1 MEITNIAMKNK
12 ILFII
17 ASVFQVFIFYGQ
29 ENAEVLEGR
38 VSFVTSK
45 NIYVKF
51 EDTNNIKIGDPL
63 FVSNAGEPCL
73 LVNNKSSTSVVC
85 SRINDCEVSKETV
98 VYYNHI
104 PKVQEETPLKNNE
117 DLAITSDDKPIELK
131 NDDVKQSLYSEKI
144 KGRLS
149 LASYSTLSNNDAD
162 RHRLMSRFSLNAY
175 HINDSRLSV
184 ETYLNYRKNTIS
196 GESDLLAAS
205 TDYFKVYNLALSYDV
220 DPTFSISIG
229 RKINSKTSSLG
240 ANDGLQLE
248 KSFGKKYVGA
258 TAGFRPDI
266 SDFGFNTNLFQYG
279 AYVGRLVENK
289 NSYSQTTIGFVE
301 QRNSSKIDRRY
312 THLQHSSTFFKKL
325 HLFTS
330 AELDIFNQSNDSISN
345 NPRLTNLYISTRY
358 RFNRKINLSLSYD
371 SRKRIIYYETYQTEV
386 ERLLAEDLARQG
398 IRARLNLRPLNFLST
413 GISYSKRFQSDTDNK
428 SDNIY
433 SYITF
438 TKIPTVGG
446 RINFTYNMNT
456 SNYLESNIAA
466 VRYSQAFFK
475 KKLNTDFYYRFV
487 KYDYVNNNVDF
498 DQNYYGINLSFAIK
512 RSLLLG
518 LSGELSIYN
527 QEEYIRLNTRIVKRF
542 YRNKKK

>member
-1 MEITNIAMKNK
+1 MKNK
-12 ILFII
+12 ILII
-17 ASVFQVFIFYGQ
+17 LVFVFHVFLINGQ
-29 ENAEVLEGR
+29 ENVEVLEGR

-51 EDTNNIKIGDPL
+51 ENTNNIKIGDPL
-63 FVSNAGEPCL
+63 FISNAGEPCL
-73 LVNNKSSTSVVC
+73 LVRNKSSISVVC
-85 SRINDCEVSKETV
+85 SRINDCEVTKETV
-98 VYYNHI
+98 VYYNYI
-104 PKVQEETPLKNNE
+104 SKEKEETPKENNE
-117 DLAITSDDKPIELK
+117 DLEIVSVDKPIESVA
-131 NDDVKQSLYSEKI
+131 NDQKESLYSEKI

-149 LASYSTLSNNDAD
+149 LASYSTLSNSSDD
-162 RHRLMSRFSLNAY
+162 RHRLMSRFSLNAS
-175 HINDSRLSV
+175 HINDSKLSV
-184 ETYLNYRKNTIS
+184 ETYVNYRKNTIS
-196 GESDLLAAS
+196 GDSDQLSANA
-205 TDYFKVYNLALSYDV
+205 DYFKVYNLALSYNI
-220 DPTFSISIG
+220 DPTFSMSIG
-229 RKINSKTSSLG
+229 RKINNKTSSLG

-248 KSFGKKYVGA
+248 KFFGKNYVGA
-258 TAGFRPDI
+258 ITGFRPDI
-266 SDFGFNTNLFQYG
+266 SDFGFNTKLFQYG

-301 QRNSSKIDRRY
+301 QRNTSEIDRRY
-312 THLQHSSTFFKKL
+312 THVQHSSTFFKKL
-325 HLFTS
+325 HLFAS
-330 AELDIFNQSNDSISN
+330 AELDIYTNASDSLNN

-371 SRKRIIYYETYQTEV
+371 SRKRIIYYETYETEV

-398 IRARLNLRPLNFLST
+398 IRARLNLKPLKFLST
-413 GISYSKRFQSDTDNK
+413 GVSYSKRFLSDTDNK

-433 SYITF
+433 TYITF
-438 TKIPTVGG
+438 SKIPSVGG

-466 VRYSQAFFK
+466 VRYSKPLFK

-487 KYDYVNNNVDF
+487 KYDYVNNNIAF
-498 DQNYYGINLSFAIK
+498 DQEYFGINLSYAIN

-527 QEEYIRLNTRIVKRF
+527 QEENIRLNTRIVKRF